1 MTTPADRYAAF
12 RDRQS
17 DPGGRPPQTP
27 PPGHDP
33 ELASFRSLY
42 DFDFDDFQVAA
53 CGALGAGSGVLV
65 AAPTGSGKTVIGEY
79 AVHLALAQGR
89 KCFYTTPIKALSN
102 QKYADLVRRYD
113 SRTVGL
119 LTGDNSINGD
129 APIVVMT
136 TEVLRNML
144 YTGSAALS
152 GLGYVVL
159 DEVHYLADRSR
170 GAVWEEVIIHLP
182 ESVRVVALSATVS
195 NAEEFG
201 EWLDQVRG
209 GTAVIVDEHRPVPL
223 WQHVLAGNRLYDLF
237 TDDEHT
243 RVNPELLRVAQR
255 DTWIERKAP
264 VRPGRG
270 GRRPRRFA
278 PAYRPDVISRL
289 DASGLLPAITFIFS
303 RAGCDAAVEQC
314 LVAGLRLTT
323 PEEAELIQQV
333 AERRIAD
340 IPPEDLTVLGYG
352 EWLAGLRRGIA
363 AHHAGML
370 PAFKEVVE
378 ELFAAGLVRAVFA
391 TETLALGINMPAR
404 TVVIEKLDKWNG
416 ETHADLTAGE
426 YTQLT
431 GRAGRRGIDVEG
443 HAVVLWQPGMDPG
456 AVAGLAST
464 RTYPLNSSFRP
475 SYNMAVNLTGW
486 AGRARASTLLESS
499 FAQFQAD
506 RGVVGLTRQV
516 RRNRQT
522 MEELAATMTCDKG
535 DFAEYA
541 EMRRSLSERE
551 GDLSRAR
558 ASSRRVEAARSLSQL
573 RPGDIIR
580 VPGGRRAGLAVV
592 LQPGLHAARK
602 ALPSGARGGAGH
614 GRSAGW
620 ADHGRHGDGRP
631 GHGRTAGGRADN
643 GSAATE
649 FAGPGP
655 LVLTEG
661 RQVKRLAVADF
672 PVPAEVIGKIRIPGS
687 FSPRSPQHR
696 KDLAATMRNRL
707 ASASRGDDPPR
718 PPRSRGEPSPRTP
731 LGPPTGGDADQKAGD
746 IADLRRRLRR
756 HPCHDCPDRENHAR
770 YAERYMRLARE
781 TEAIE
786 RRVAGRSHVIARTFD
801 RVCRVLERLGYLAG
815 DVVTADGQ
823 RLGRLYTELDLLAAE
838 CLRRGLWD
846 DLSPAELAA
855 CVSALSFE
863 SRQADDAQ
871 PPRLPKGRV
880 PEALAATVRTWDEL
894 DQLEKDNE
902 LSFLREPDLGF
913 AWAAYRW
920 ARGARLETVLDESPD
935 LTPGDFVR
943 SVKQLIDLLDQIA
956 SVRPTTPAPPASATP
971 ASPASATPAPPA
983 SATPAPEPSTTTA
996 APPGASVASTSSAPT
1011 LTATARAAI
1020 DAMRRGVVAYS
1031 AVAD

>member
-1 MTTPADRYAAF
+1 M
-12 RDRQS
+12 
-17 DPGGRPPQTP
+17 
-27 PPGHDP
+27 
-33 ELASFRSLY
+33 
-42 DFDFDDFQVAA
+42 
-53 CGALGAGSGVLV
+53 
-65 AAPTGSGKTVIGEY
+65 
-79 AVHLALAQGR
+79 
-89 KCFYTTPIKALSN
+89 
-102 QKYADLVRRYD
+102 
-113 SRTVGL
+113 
-119 LTGDNSINGD
+119 
-129 APIVVMT
+129 
-136 TEVLRNML
+136 
-144 YTGSAALS
+144 
-152 GLGYVVL
+152 
-159 DEVHYLADRSR
+159 
-170 GAVWEEVIIHLP
+170 
-182 ESVRVVALSATVS
+182 
-195 NAEEFG
+195 
-201 EWLDQVRG
+201 
-209 GTAVIVDEHRPVPL
+209 
-223 WQHVLAGNRLYDLF
+223 
-237 TDDEHT
+237 
-243 RVNPELLRVAQR
+243 
-255 DTWIERKAP
+255 
-264 VRPGRG
+264 
-270 GRRPRRFA
+270 
-278 PAYRPDVISRL
+278 ISRL
-289 DASGLLPAITFIFS
+289 DANGLLPAITFIFS

-314 LVAGLRLTT
+314 LAAGLRLTT
-323 PEEAELIQQV
+323 PEEAEVIQQV
-333 AERRIAD
+333 AERRTAD

-352 EWLAGLRRGIA
+352 EWLDGLRRGIA

-416 ETHADLTAGE
+416 ETHANLTAGE

-516 RRNRQT
+516 RRNRQA
-522 MEELAATMTCDKG
+522 MQELAASMSCDKG

-541 EMRRSLSERE
+541 ELRRSLTERE

-558 ASSRRVEAARSLSQL
+558 ASSRRAEAARSLSQL

-592 LQPGLHAARK
+592 LQPGLH
-602 ALPSGARGGAGH
+602 PARGGNGN
-614 GRSAGW
+614 
-620 ADHGRHGDGRP
+620 GRP
-631 GHGRTAGGRADN
+631 AARGRGSGGRDHPGGGGPGAARTAGN
-643 GSAATE
+643 GGGLPE
-649 FAGPGP
+649 FTGPGP

-672 PVPAEVIGKIRIPGS
+672 PVPAEVIDKIRIPGS

-707 ASASRGDDPPR
+707 ASR
-718 PPRSRGEPSPRTP
+718 PAGAGPARRPVRAADWEQGSP
-731 LGPPTGGDADQKAGD
+731 DAGA

-756 HPCHDCPDRENHAR
+756 HPCHGCPDRENHAR
-770 YAERYMRLARE
+770 YAERYVRLARE
-781 TEAIE
+781 TEALE

-815 DVVTADGQ
+815 DTVTPDGQ

-838 CLRRGLWD
+838 CLRHGLWD

-863 SRQADDAQ
+863 SRQADDVQ

-880 PEALAATVRTWDEL
+880 PEALAATVRTWGEL
-894 DQLEKDNE
+894 DQLEKDND

-920 ARGARLETVLDESPD
+920 ARGARLESVLAETPD

-956 SVRPTTPAPPASATP
+956 AATSQPPAAGTSRPGDGSRPDGT
-971 ASPASATPAPPA
+971 ASPADLS
-983 SATPAPEPSTTTA
+983 
-996 APPGASVASTSSAPT
+996 
-1011 LTATARAAI
+1011 ATARAAI

-1031 AVAD
+1031 AVTD

>member
-1 MTTPADRYAAF
+1 MTTPAERYTAF
-12 RDRQS
+12 RDRQQRTS
-17 DPGGRPPQTP
+17 GGTTP
-27 PPGHDP
+27 PAPRKGDDP
-33 ELASFRSLY
+33 HFADFRALY
-42 DFDFDDFQVAA
+42 DFDFDGFQVEA
-53 CGALGAGSGVLV
+53 CEALSAGQGVLV

-129 APIVVMT
+129 APVVVMT

-144 YTGSAALS
+144 YTGSLALS

-223 WQHVLAGNRLYDLF
+223 WQHVLAGHRLYDLF

-243 RVNPELLRVAQR
+243 RVNPELLRLAQR

-264 VRPGRG
+264 GRPARG

-289 DASGLLPAITFIFS
+289 DNGGLLPAITFIFS

-314 LVAGLRLTT
+314 LATGLRLTT
-323 PEEAELIQQV
+323 PEEAEAIQEI
-333 AERRIAD
+333 AERRTAD

-352 EWLAGLRRGIA
+352 EWLDGLRRGIA

-378 ELFAAGLVRAVFA
+378 ELFAVGLVRAVFA

-416 ETHADLTAGE
+416 ETHANLTAGE

-456 AVAGLAST
+456 VVAGLAST

-486 AGRARASTLLESS
+486 AGRARASRLLESS

-506 RGVVGLTRQV
+506 RGVIGLTRQI
-516 RRNRQT
+516 RRNRQA
-522 MEELAATMTCDKG
+522 MADLAASMSCDKG
-535 DFAEYA
+535 DFAGYA
-541 EMRRSLSERE
+541 ELRRSLTERE

-558 ASSRRVEAARSLSQL
+558 ASSRRAEAARSLSQL

-592 LQPGLHAARK
+592 LQPGVRPARD
-602 ALPSGARGGAGH
+602 SNGHSGH
-614 GRSAGW
+614 GRI
-620 ADHGRHGDGRP
+620 P
-631 GHGRTAGGRADN
+631 GPRRASF
-643 GSAATE
+643 GPAEYT
-649 FAGPGP
+649 GPGP

-672 PVPAEVIGKIRIPGS
+672 PVPAEVIDKIRIPAS

-696 KDLAATMRNRL
+696 RDLASTMRNRIGTTH
-707 ASASRGDDPPR
+707 SEDRPR
-718 PPRSRGEPSPRTP
+718 RTP
-731 LGPPTGGDADQKAGD
+731 RHRQDAAGTGPEGTGE

-756 HPCHDCPDRENHAR
+756 HPCHDCPDREAHAR

-781 TEAIE
+781 TEALE

-801 RVCRVLERLGYLAG
+801 RVCRVLERLGYLDG
-815 DVVTADGQ
+815 DTVAPDGQ

-846 DLSPAELAA
+846 DLTPAELAA

-863 SRQADDAQ
+863 SRQDDVQ
-871 PPRLPKGRV
+871 PPRLPTGRV
-880 PEALAATVRTWDEL
+880 PEALTATVRTWGEL
-894 DQLEKDNE
+894 DQLEKDND

-920 ARGARLETVLDESPD
+920 ARGARLESVLGESPD

-943 SVKQLIDLLDQIA
+943 SVKQLIDLLDQ
-956 SVRPTTPAPPASATP
+956 VASA
-971 ASPASATPAPPA
+971 AHERDGLA
-983 SATPAPEPSTTTA
+983 
-996 APPGASVASTSSAPT
+996 
-1011 LTATARAAI
+1011 ATARAAI
-1020 DAMRRGVVAYS
+1020 EAMRRGVIAYS
-1031 AVAD
+1031 AVTD